1 MDHLKILNILNNDLF
16 KFDNE
21 LRSVKFFKK
30 DIISIKIWFQILL
43 SHYNN
48 KNLHTED
55 IILNIPREYAS
66 RVTVFKVIDDAVKKN
81 FVFKIKDR
89 NDKRKFNIT
98 PSITMIK
105 EFENWCLKFKTVN
118 LKINKKNISIE

>member
-1 MDHLKILNILNNDLF
+1 MNHLKLLKNLNNNLF
-16 KFDNE
+16 KFDNK

-48 KNLHTED
+48 KDLHSED
-55 IILNIPREYAS
+55 IISNIPREYAS

-105 EFENWCLKFKTVN
+105 EFENWCLKFKQ
-118 LKINKKNISIE
+118 